1 MLPKESFSDHNKIR
15 KSLQGVKSKAK
26 GKEQRDSIQSKQ
38 KAETAQVPLITI
50 IELSEHMLEY

>member
-1 MLPKESFSDHNKIR
+1 MLPKESFSDHNKII

-38 KAETAQVPLITI
+38 KAETAQVPLTVA
-50 IELSEHMLEY
+50 